1 MVQLRRAH
9 AAMVKLNEFTRT
21 ELANEPLGD
30 VSSSDSIF
38 TGVFT
43 LLSNVLTMPASTCMS
58 FTNMETIVSF
68 SCWSPLFLFF
78 FPFFI
83 LLSSLFFFCSLLC
96 CVRILF
102 FFCLFY
108 C

>member
-38 TGVFT
+38 AGVFT
-43 LLSNVLTMPASTCMS
+43 LLSNLLTMPASTCMS
-58 FTNMETIVSF
+58 FTNMETIVR
-68 SCWSPLFLFF
+68 
-78 FPFFI
+78 
-83 LLSSLFFFCSLLC
+83 LLCHCSLYFLNS
-96 CVRILF
+96 ILF
-102 FFCLFY
+102 QYIGTKLLNVDDFC
-108 C
+108 

>member
-43 LLSNVLTMPASTCMS
+43 LLSNLLTMPASTCMS
-58 FTNMETIVSF
+58 FTNMETIVSVLYF
-68 SCWSPLFLFF
+68 HFFLSYFLPLFLQAFLRF
-78 FPFFI
+78 
-83 LLSSLFFFCSLLC
+83 
-96 CVRILF
+96 RK
-102 FFCLFY
+102 
-108 C
+108 